1 MTTQSA
7 LHPIHHLLAILAGEA
22 PAPDSDA
29 ATDALARV
37 VGRLGFGALQR
48 DTLEPDGAQESAP
61 WFVRVTFPGIAPPDA
76 FITSVATAA
85 GLHVESLAHGPA
97 FALESRAGRATAGM
111 PSDHSRWLL
120 VAPQPRAAISSAVRQ
135 LRAAHRI
142 HAVPFRQTEGR

>member
-22 PAPDSDA
+22 PAPNSDA
-29 ATDALARV
+29 ATDSLARV
-37 VGRLGFGALQR
+37 IGRLGFGALQP

-76 FITSVATAA
+76 FITSVASAA
-85 GLHVESLAHGPA
+85 GLHVESLAHGP
-97 FALESRAGRATAGM
+97 L
-111 PSDHSRWLL
+111 DHSRWLL

-135 LRAAHRI
+135 LQAAHRI
-142 HAVPFRQTEGR
+142 HAVPFRQIEGR